1 MERSDRRV
9 ITRSPS
15 HAVHA
20 VCAGGLLG
28 AHVEAESR
36 LEADFIRRA
45 ALIPSRPH
53 IIHQPFKIAVSPKGY
68 TPDFLLFFPASGFKT
83 VVEVKLAERITP
95 EVAELFD
102 RAAKF
107 LRPRGYIFFVIN
119 EFELKKERVH
129 RRAKLLTRYAK
140 EVVPTEV
147 RERIQGVLAN
157 RPAGAPIG
165 TVARQ
170 AGAAYHQILSL
181 IAHGTL
187 FTGPRLQTDPSAVV
201 SLYTPEENDDEIL
214 FSRWF
219 SAAPWDADV

>member
-53 IIHQPFKIAVSPKGY
+53 VIHQPFKIAVTPNGY
-68 TPDFLLFFPASGFKT
+68 TPDFLLAFPASGFKA
-83 VVEVKLAERITP
+83 VVEIKLAERITP
-95 EVAELFD
+95 EVAEQFD
-102 RAAKF
+102 RAAEF
-107 LRPRGYIFFVIN
+107 LRPRGYIFFVLT
-119 EFELKKERVH
+119 EFELKRKRVH

-147 RERIQGVLAN
+147 VAHVRCVLAN
-157 RPAGAPIG
+157 RPDGIPIG
-165 TVARQ
+165 TVARKS
-170 AGAAYHQILSL
+170 GAAYHQILSL

-201 SLYTPEENDDEIL
+201 SLYTTEENDDEIL
-214 FSRWF
+214 FNRWF
-219 SAAPWDADV
+219 GASPWDADV

>member
-28 AHVEAESR
+28 THVEAESR
-36 LEADFIRRA
+36 LEADFIRRT
-45 ALIPSRPH
+45 ALLPSHPL
-53 IIHQPFKIAVSPKGY
+53 IIHQPFKIKISEKGY
-68 TPDFLLFFPASGFKT
+68 TPDFLLAFPASGLKI
-83 VVEVKLAERITP
+83 VIEIKLAERITP
-95 EVAELFD
+95 EVAEQFD
-102 RAAKF
+102 RAAAF
-107 LRPRGYIFFVIN
+107 LRPRGHLFFVLT
-119 EFELKKERVH
+119 EFELKHKRVH

-140 EVVPTEV
+140 ESVPSKVLERV
-147 RERIQGVLAN
+147 RGVLAN
-157 RPAGAPIG
+157 RKAGIPIG
-165 TVARQ
+165 TVARK

-181 IAHGTL
+181 VAHGTL

-201 SLYTPEENDDEIL
+201 SLYAPEDHDDEIL

-219 SAAPWDADV
+219 STTSWDADL